1 MRLALLCDDATVVP
15 WLDAIASDP
24 THEVV
29 LAVTLSPRCA
39 EILRGRSGIRLTPHW
54 EDLLAGKGF
63 DTILVGGSD
72 PTMLE
77 AIKQLASAGQKLLFL
92 PGIDQGSTFV
102 YELSLIRDDNHV
114 SIIPALWHRCDPA
127 LIRTRELVRSSS
139 LGRVQLLQFQREIV
153 SESSLVTQAD
163 INRALLADIDLLRW
177 LVGDYDQVTALRTG
191 ASDAGVLTQSVKL
204 AGKNL
209 PEATWDARASKTSGI
224 RLTIHAEQGI
234 ATIELDVQ
242 SREWVLT
249 DSNGERLLGNRG
261 AAIRSF
267 LSQLD
272 VGTAGPVEWQELV
285 RGFETV
291 DATGRSVA
299 RRRTIDRA
307 PHARSGVGT
316 RARHAG
322 RDGADPR
329 QPALERP
336 RGRTRRLHRR
346 HRRGLASPSRT
357 WSSNGHHHGQWGART
372 IGDFGDLAEWHGRG
386 ELHHHLGD

>member
-15 WLDAIASDP
+15 WLDAIANDP

-92 PGIDQGSTFV
+92 LTIDQGSTFV

-127 LIRTRELVRSSS
+127 LIRTRELIRTAS

-153 SESSLVTQAD
+153 SESSLVSQAD

-299 RRRTIDRA
+299 RRRTI
-307 PHARSGVGT
+307 
-316 RARHAG
+316 
-322 RDGADPR
+322 
-329 QPALERP
+329 
-336 RGRTRRLHRR
+336 
-346 HRRGLASPSRT
+346 
-357 WSSNGHHHGQWGART
+357 
-372 IGDFGDLAEWHGRG
+372 
-386 ELHHHLGD
+386 ELHFEPMSERAIFKTQMTAIGCSVLIATLMLVMVYLAIASTLPLPPTILILLRTLVFAPLGIFLLLQLLYPLTRPSEGQDASSER